1 MKEGNLISQQ
11 GVVMINGKLYEG
23 FCIEV
28 AEKIKERYERLEGK
42 GPGSFNYKFKLV
54 DDNNFGSPNKTVGT
68 WNGMIGELLEQVMGY
83 NVRKYLLMEIKACN

>member
-1 MKEGNLISQQ
+1 
-11 GVVMINGKLYEG
+11 MINGKLYEG

-83 NVRKYLLMEIKACN
+83 NVRKYLMEIKACNQE

>member
-1 MKEGNLISQQ
+1 MQDLKLKEGSQVSQQ
-11 GVVMINGKLYEG
+11 GVAMINGKLYEG

-54 DDNNFGSPNKTVGT
+54 DDNNFGSANKTVGT
-68 WNGMIGELLEQVMGY
+68 WNGMIGELLDQVS
-83 NVRKYLLMEIKACN
+83 